1 MSDTT
6 EIINLQLGDIIQ
18 LESDDP
24 TLNNE
29 IFVIKYLDSKRI
41 VIVNISNLNE
51 KTLLID
57 ENGDLD
63 APISQ
68 ISLLSRDPEAGYARQ
83 HGFIS

>member
-41 VIVNISNLNE
+41 VIVNI
-51 KTLLID
+51 
-57 ENGDLD
+57 
-63 APISQ
+63 
-68 ISLLSRDPEAGYARQ
+68 R
-83 HGFIS
+83 

>member
-18 LESDDP
+18 IESDDP
-24 TLNNE
+24 TINTE

-41 VIVNISNLNE
+41 VIVNIANLNE
-51 KTLLID
+51 KTLIID

-68 ISLLSRDPEAGYARQ
+68 ISLLSRDSESGYARPTWTA
-83 HGFIS
+83 S